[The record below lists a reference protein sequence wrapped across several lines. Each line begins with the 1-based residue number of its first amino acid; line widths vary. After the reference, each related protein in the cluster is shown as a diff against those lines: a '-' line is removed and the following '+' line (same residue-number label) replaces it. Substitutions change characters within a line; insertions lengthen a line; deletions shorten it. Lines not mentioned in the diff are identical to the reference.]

1 MKDISVIIVN
11 HNNSKLLEECL
22 KSVYGSTHKAS
33 LEVIV
38 IDNASSDN
46 SVSMVKA
53 LFPEVKLIVNKEN
66 LGFIKA
72 SNQGLR
78 IYSGRYA
85 LLLNDDTV
93 VKDGAFDKMLEFMDK
108 TPKAGACGPKLL
120 NKDETI
126 QRQGSLLGKR
136 FWRSPA
142 PKEVDFLVGACL
154 MVRRETIDK
163 VGILDENFFFYTDDL
178 DWCRRIKKAGWK
190 IYFLPEPEVVHYKGW
205 SSTRVFNKRL
215 FVEGFRGGLY
225 FCRKHYGLIAYFI
238 YRPFLLISAF
248 IATILTFMSYPLRKN
263 KVEAIQRTEAY
274 WEIFKICVTGKIT
287 AQFA

>member
-11 HNNSKLLEECL
+11 YNNSKLLEECL
-22 KSVYGSTHKAS
+22 KSLYTSTHKAS

-38 IDNASSDN
+38 IDNASSDD
-46 SVSMVKA
+46 SVHMVKT
-53 LFPEVKLIVNKEN
+53 LFPEVKVIENKQN

-72 SNQGLR
+72 TNQGLR

-85 LLLNDDTV
+85 LLLNDDTA
-93 VKDGAFDKMLEFMDK
+93 VKDGAIDKMLKFMNK
-108 TPKAGACGPKLL
+108 NPKAGACGPKLL
-120 NKDETI
+120 NKDGTI

-136 FWRSPA
+136 FWLAPQ
-142 PKEVDFLVGACL
+142 PKEIGFLVGACL

-178 DWCRRIKKAGWK
+178 DWCKRIKKAGWK
-190 IYFLPEPEVVHYKGW
+190 IYFLPEPEVIHYKGW

-225 FCRKHYGLIAYFI
+225 FCRKHYGLIAYII
-238 YRPFLLISAF
+238 YRLLLLISAF
-248 IATILTFMSYPLRKN
+248 ITTILTAISYPFRKN
-263 KVEAIQRTEAY
+263 KVEAKQRIQAY

-287 AQFA
+287 P

>member
-11 HNNSKLLEECL
+11 YNNSKLLEECL
-22 KSVYGSTHKAS
+22 ISLYSSTNKAT

-38 IDNASSDN
+38 ADNASTDD
-46 SVSMVKA
+46 SVHMVKT
-53 LFPEVKLIVNKEN
+53 LFPEVKVIENKQN

-72 SNQGLR
+72 TNQGLR

-93 VKDGAFDKMLEFMDK
+93 VKDGAIDKMLKFMNK
-108 TPKAGACGPKLL
+108 NPKAGACGPKLL
-120 NKDETI
+120 NKDGTI

-136 FWRSPA
+136 FWLA
-142 PKEVDFLVGACL
+142 PKPKEIGFLVGACL

-178 DWCRRIKKAGWK
+178 DWCKRIKKAGWK
-190 IYFLPEPEVVHYKGW
+190 IYFLPEPEVIHYKGW

-225 FCRKHYGLIAYFI
+225 FCRKHYGLIAYII
-238 YRPFLLISAF
+238 YRLFLLISAF
-248 IATILTFMSYPLRKN
+248 LAAILTALSCPFRRN
-263 KVEAIQRTEAY
+263 KIEAKQRTQAY
-274 WEIFKICVTGKIT
+274 WKIFKICVTGKIRP
-287 AQFA
+287 